1 MRAEFRRNVEH
12 RVALPPPSSAVAAA
26 IAAAQLQ
33 RHHQHRRHAD
43 RVAVRVSAIVAPPRD
58 SLLGRGDRV
67 RHLAGGGGGV
77 ALVRFRS
84 GFYALRTCPVGFH
97 GGRASAATARVHR
110 TTW

>member
-33 RHHQHRRHAD
+33 RHHQHHRHAD
-43 RVAVRVSAIVAPPRD
+43 RVAVRVSALVAPPRD

-67 RHLAGGGGGV
+67 RHLAGGGV

-84 GFYALRTCPVGFH
+84 GFYALRTCPVAFH
-97 GGRASAATARVHR
+97 GGRASAASARVHR